1 MLAPAAT
8 LITQHAAHAV
18 ADQNGEDGLLN
29 LGIQNG
35 FDSDFIFQGDNITLF
50 SDQNFKSASDVD
62 TSDFGDFDLFDLL
75 VEKRNED

>member
-1 MLAPAAT
+1 M
-8 LITQHAAHAV
+8 TQGAAHAV
-18 ADQNGEDGLLN
+18 VDENGEDGLLN

-35 FDSDFIFQGDNITLF
+35 FDSDFVFNGDNITLF

-75 VEKRNED
+75 VNSAA